1 MSQIDEKRASDVR
14 EPADKGT
21 QTPTEYAP
29 MPIFLPL
36 MFIIVFGFIIAYSV
50 VSK

>member
-1 MSQIDEKRASDVR
+1 MSELDQKQTSDVR
-14 EPADKGT
+14 DAPGKATDG
-21 QTPTEYAP
+21 PTEYAP

-36 MFIIVFGFIIAYSV
+36 MFIIVFGFIIAYGV

>member
-1 MSQIDEKRASDVR
+1 MSKLDETRRSDV
-14 EPADKGT
+14 PADKAT
-21 QTPTEYAP
+21 DTPTEYAP

-36 MFIIVFGFIIAYSV
+36 MFIIVFGFIIAYGV